1 MKTLLLRA
9 AALVVAVLAAANA
22 AALPFP
28 SRPFTIV
35 VSVAEGEEA
44 DRLAR
49 ILAPEF
55 AKVWGQPVNVEN
67 VIGEDGRKAALRVA
81 TSYWDAYTLYLAP
94 SATIDDP
101 KTHFF
106 APVALVSTSPLAV
119 VVAPK
124 ARLASLRDLVKQA
137 KAKPGKLARG
147 AVGDSRATGLAGDHF
162 ESVAGVNL
170 VRVQYATGDEAIAGL
185 LAGKVNVAFVPLK
198 DALAPVRARKVRAI
212 AVSGLERAGALPGVP
227 TVAESGFPGFEAV
240 TWYGLMLPIATP
252 RPLVGLHNS
261 GANKVLALP
270 EVRRKIGELG
280 LEPAGG
286 SIEQIFNI
294 IRLDRE
300 QWLRLGTRA
309 AGKP

>member
-1 MKTLLLRA
+1 MKILLLRA

-28 SRPFTIV
+28 SQPFTIV

-67 VIGEDGRKAALRVA
+67 VTGDDGRKAAMRVA

-94 SATIDDP
+94 SATIGDP

-124 ARLASLRDLVKQA
+124 ARIASLQDLVKQS

-162 ESVAGVNL
+162 ESVAGVSL
-170 VRVQYATGDEAIAGL
+170 ARVQYATGDEAIAGL

-252 RPLVGLHNS
+252 RPLVSLHNS

-286 SIEQIFNI
+286 SIERIFDI